1 MAFYGD
7 LTQQVAQQAAPDAYA
22 AAQQQAAALAAQ
34 QQASRTG
41 VAPQDVLSFFKTAR
55 QFDRYTDAQGYN
67 WMRDL
72 QGGGGMGDSTDGGTM
87 TANGFRRSLNPGE
100 NVGQGET
107 TNLYYDPAGAYTHDA
122 YDAKGWLNPLTGILA
137 VAGFGLGAQALAAG
151 AAGGGAGATTFGVVD
166 EAAGALSAAGYG
178 GGGAGTAA
186 MGAGAGGYAG
196 PTTFGVVDEAAGALS
211 AAGGGAAAAP
221 MTTFGVVDEAAG
233 ALSAAGGAGGAGAA
247 APSWLQQAGGAA
259 SSVAGGGGSGNGSL
273 PGGMKWQDLA
283 GIGAQLYNGYQ
294 GANAAENA
302 SAAQLQS
309 AREAMALTAPWR
321 EKGVAGLNKLSVML
335 GLEGQG
341 SPEFGQLVKDF
352 QFTQDDPSY
361 QWRMNQGL
369 KGLKNSYAG
378 KGKFLSGAA
387 MKGINDY
394 AQGAASQEYGASFNR
409 DLATRTNLYNRLAG
423 IAGTGQTASNTM
435 GEYGT
440 QAGNAQAAG
449 EIGQAN
455 SWGNALSGAYNT
467 YTQNQLM
474 NQLLARR

>member
-1 MAFYGD
+1 MALDFSNLY
-7 LTQQVAQQAAPDAYA
+7 QQVAQQAP
-22 AAQQQAAALAAQ
+22 AQQQV
-34 QQASRTG
+34 SRTG
-41 VAPQDVLSFFKTAR
+41 VAPQDVLNFFKTAR

-151 AAGGGAGATTFGVVD
+151 AAGGGAGAASGAGFVGEGAASGIGAWDAAAASAPSWSAGAGAAGSGAFLGEGAASGIPAWDGAAGSGVAGAGGGSGAFLGEGVQSGVPAWDGAAGSGVV
-166 EAAGALSAAGYG
+166 G
-178 GGGAGTAA
+178 
-186 MGAGAGGYAG
+186 GAGAGA
-196 PTTFGVVDEAAGALS
+196 S
-211 AAGGGAAAAP
+211 AP
-221 MTTFGVVDEAAG
+221 WT
-233 ALSAAGGAGGAGAA
+233 
-247 APSWLQQAGGAA
+247 QQMGGAA
-259 SSVAGGGGSGNGSL
+259 SSLTGGGGGGGSGGSKT
-273 PGGMKWQDLA
+273 GGFNWQDLA

-369 KGLKNSYAG
+369 KSLKNSYAG

-394 AQGAASQEYGASFNR
+394 AQGAASTEYGASFNR

>member
-1 MAFYGD
+1 MLFGN
-7 LTQQVAQQAAPDAYA
+7 LIQQVAQQAAPDTYA

-41 VAPQDVLSFFKTAR
+41 VAPQDVLNFFKTAS

-72 QGGGGMGDSTDGGTM
+72 QGGGGTGDSSVSDM

-100 NVGQGET
+100 QVGQGET
-107 TNLYYDPAGAYTHDA
+107 TNLYYDPSGAYTHDY
-122 YDAKGWLNPLTGILA
+122 YDAKSWLNPLTGILA

-178 GGGAGTAA
+178 GAA
-186 MGAGAGGYAG
+186 APMS
-196 PTTFGVVDEAAGALS
+196 TFGVVDEAAGALS
-211 AAGGGAAAAP
+211 AAGQPGAAAGSGA
-221 MTTFGVVDEAAG
+221 FLGEGAQSGVPAWDGAAG
-233 ALSAAGGAGGAGAA
+233 SGVAGAGAGA
-247 APSWLQQAGGAA
+247 SAPSWLQKMGGAA
-259 SSVAGGGGSGNGSL
+259 SSLVGGGSGGGSGT
-273 PGGMKWQDLA
+273 GGMNWQDLA

-302 SAAQLQS
+302 SAAQLQA
-309 AREAMALTAPWR
+309 AREAMALAAPWR

-369 KGLKNSYAG
+369 KSLKNSYAG

-394 AQGAASQEYGASFNR
+394 AQGAASTEYGAAFNR